1 MAAARIGMAE
11 KRMARPDAHPLATG
25 DRLRSVSRALT
36 VLDALAAVPDGQT
49 AKEVAKAARLTLATT
64 YHLLNTLAAAGYASR
79 DPVSRLFTLG
89 PRIPQL
95 HQAFLARARPAPSTI
110 PFLQALHQTTGT
122 TISLARLFGDEA
134 VNIDLIAA
142 PDVIES
148 AAGYAGYS
156 FPAHLTATGR
166 VLLAWSGPGRLA
178 AYLAGRY
185 GHSAG
190 PYPAA
195 NPDRLTAEVERIR
208 SAGYAVDRG
217 ESHPDIWCLAAPIVQ
232 ESGEAQESVAIVTNR
247 ERFLRDEVALR
258 AALMAVTHAAAAV
271 GAANSHGAA
280 VPRTSVEQ
288 DLVVGAARALD
299 LPA

>member
-1 MAAARIGMAE
+1 MAKSG
-11 KRMARPDAHPLATG
+11 AHPLATR
-25 DRLRSVSRALT
+25 DRIQSVTRALN
-36 VLDALAAVPDGQT
+36 VLDALAAVPEGQT
-49 AKEVAKAARLTLATT
+49 AKEVAMAARLTLATT

-110 PFLQALHQTTGT
+110 PFLRALHQTTGT
-122 TISLARLFGDEA
+122 TVSLARLFGDDA

-148 AAGYAGYS
+148 AAGYVGYS
-156 FPAHLTATGR
+156 FPAHLIAAGR

-195 NPDRLTAEVERIR
+195 NPDGLTVDLERIR
-208 SAGYAVDRG
+208 SAGYAADRG
-217 ESHPDIWCLAAPIVQ
+217 SSHPDIWCLAAPIVLK
-232 ESGEAQESVAIVTNR
+232 SGEAQEAVAIVTNR
-247 ERFLRDEVALR
+247 ERFLRDEVALQ
-258 AALMAVTHAAAAV
+258 AALLAVTNAAAAV
-271 GAANSHGAA
+271 GVANSQGEA
-280 VPRTSVEQ
+280 VARSSAER
-288 DLVVGAARALD
+288 DLVAGAARSLD